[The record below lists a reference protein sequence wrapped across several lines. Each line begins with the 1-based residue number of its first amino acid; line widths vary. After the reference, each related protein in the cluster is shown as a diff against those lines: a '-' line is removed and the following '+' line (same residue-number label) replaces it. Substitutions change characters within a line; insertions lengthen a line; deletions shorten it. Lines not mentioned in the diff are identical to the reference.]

1 MRIRDLT
8 VYSVRIPFKKKV
20 THASHSRTET
30 ESLVVRCQLQDGT
43 VGWGEGLP
51 RPYVTGENLAQA
63 LELLRETDLKTALGG
78 EWTNLPSTLER
89 LSRFD
94 IARRSDDTRR
104 CFGNSLRCA
113 LELSVLDALCRA
125 FQTPLSAIA
134 SLVTPTVALRP
145 LLTQVRYSGAITA
158 TSTLKQITR
167 CLLFRLSG
175 FEQVKVKV
183 GVEGVDDVA
192 LLQRMRRFLGNKI
205 DLRIDANEAWTCANL
220 LERIE
225 PLRRFNLTAIEQ
237 PVPHAQVDGL
247 AALREALGIPI
258 LLDESLCSELDAR
271 RAIERQT
278 CDLFNLRLSKC
289 GGFLPTLRLA
299 ALARQAGLGYQLGCQ
314 VGETGILSAAGR
326 HFATSVRNIRY
337 LEGSFDRYLVAER
350 LTVED
355 LTFRPGGLA
364 PALTQPGLGITI
376 DPAAL
381 ERVKFGEETITL

>member
-63 LELLRETDLKTALGG
+63 LDLLRETDLKTPLGG
-78 EWTNLPSTLER
+78 EWTDLASSLER

-94 IARRSDDTRR
+94 IARRPDDSRR

-125 FQTPLSAIA
+125 FQTPLSSIA

-158 TSTLKQITR
+158 TSTLKQFVR

-205 DLRIDANEAWTCANL
+205 DLRIDANEAWSCANL

-225 PLRRFNLTAIEQ
+225 PLRRFNLTALEQ

-271 RAIERQT
+271 RAIERGT

-289 GGFLPTLRLA
+289 GGFLPTLQLA

-381 ERVKFGEETITL
+381 QRVKFGEETITL